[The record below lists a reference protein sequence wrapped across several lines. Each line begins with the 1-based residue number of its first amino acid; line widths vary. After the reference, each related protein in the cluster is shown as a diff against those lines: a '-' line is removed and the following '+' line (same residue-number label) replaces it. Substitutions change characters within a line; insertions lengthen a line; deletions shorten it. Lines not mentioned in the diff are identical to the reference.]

1 MPGMSKPLN
10 TKDKFRDHTNQ
21 NNLGAN
27 RKPLNTKDKFSQQ
40 RKQQINNQKEV
51 NQARNHTYSE
61 TNAWQEYH

>member
-40 RKQQINNQKEV
+40 INNQKEE